1 MAARASVLL
10 YNFTDKKR
18 TEKIKFVF
26 VLMGVRIKTV
36 EKEDYLRP
44 IGVLAGVEGIPD
56 DTGSYEGKGF
66 DDEMLVINHFT
77 DGQMNQMLAYFKKE
91 GIRIDLK
98 AALTPT
104 NQFWNSMELHEELLR
119 EHEEMQKMKKQ

>member
-10 YNFTDKKR
+10 YNITDKKR
-18 TEKIKFVF
+18 TDKIKFIF
-26 VLMGVRIKTV
+26 VLMGIRIKTV
-36 EKEDYLRP
+36 DKADYLKP
-44 IGVLAGVEGIPD
+44 IGSLAGMEGIPG
-56 DTGSYEGKGF
+56 DTGIYEGEGF

-77 DGQMNQMLAYFKKE
+77 DGQMNQMLAYLKKE

-104 NQFWNSMELHEELLR
+104 NQFWNSIELHEELLR
-119 EHEEMQKMKKQ
+119 EHEEMQKMNSK